1 MECIKVLH
9 RYGCISEGHSAD
21 VLLVASESWR
31 GTFDARVAPSVHAL
45 RPRERGFIQRS
56 AAADW
61 LLTCAPSLET
71 SQSVSWSRR
80 HHPHQEAT
88 KQPLPS
94 FFLFCL
100 CVWYLTLDILSCFS
114 GCSTGTSVWGPSP
127 SPLRS
132 VVRTRAWK
140 FDHLCSQSKA
150 FLLMFHHRTSPTHLP
165 RRWFP
170 ADFFFGLRLC
180 AELRG
185 PLADRALRKGDNGV
199 LVRGRRF
206 SVSRKSCS
214 SFPPVRYT
222 HRPGLLPSLGLQPHG
237 RLQLN
242 SGQDPK
248 SGKSSSDNTTSSS

>member
-1 MECIKVLH
+1 MVAYLKDTLLMCSWWPV
-9 RYGCISEGHSAD
+9 SPEGGHLMRA
-21 VLLVASESWR
+21 WR
-31 GTFDARVAPSVHAL
+31 RRSMRCVP
-45 RPRERGFIQRS
+45 ERGASSNDQLLQTDS
-56 AAADW
+56 WPALLLWKDLKVSPKAAGTVRAKK
-61 LLTCAPSLET
+61 P
-71 SQSVSWSRR
+71 QSN
-80 HHPHQEAT
+80 HF
-88 KQPLPS
+88 LP

-185 PLADRALRKGDNGV
+185 PLADRALRK
-199 LVRGRRF
+199 RRQW
-206 SVSRKSCS
+206 SPCAWTAVQRVPQK
-214 SFPPVRYT
+214 
-222 HRPGLLPSLGLQPHG
+222 L
-237 RLQLN
+237 LQLSPSQIHPPSWSAAV
-242 SGQDPK
+242 SGA
-248 SGKSSSDNTTSSS
+248 STTWETPTKLWPRSQIRQILLRQHHPLLVKPE

>member
-1 MECIKVLH
+1 MVAYLKDTLLMCSWWPV
-9 RYGCISEGHSAD
+9 SPEGGHLMRA
-21 VLLVASESWR
+21 WR
-31 GTFDARVAPSVHAL
+31 RRSMRCVP
-45 RPRERGFIQRS
+45 ERGASSNDQLLQTDS
-56 AAADW
+56 WPALLLWKHLKVSPEAAG
-61 LLTCAPSLET
+61 TIRTKKP
-71 SQSVSWSRR
+71 QSN
-80 HHPHQEAT
+80 HF
-88 KQPLPS
+88 LP

-248 SGKSSSDNTTSSS
+248 SGKSSSDNTTLY